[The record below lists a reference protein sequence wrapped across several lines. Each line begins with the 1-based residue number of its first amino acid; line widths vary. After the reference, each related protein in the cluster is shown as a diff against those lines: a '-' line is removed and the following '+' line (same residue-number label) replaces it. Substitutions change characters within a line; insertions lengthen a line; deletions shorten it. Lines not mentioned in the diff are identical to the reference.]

1 MPTCQECGQ
10 KNPEG
15 FTFCPVCATP
25 LTPLAP
31 ERRKLAT
38 VLFCDVAG
46 STAMGER
53 LDAESVR
60 AMMFR
65 YFHTM
70 REAIEQHG
78 GTVEKFVGDAVMAV
92 FGVPVTHED
101 DALRAVRDASEMEA
115 RLVDLNPELERRF
128 GSTITLRIG
137 LNTGE
142 VVAGDAT
149 TRQTLVTGDTVNIAA
164 RLEQAAAAGDV
175 LLGETT
181 YRLCSDAVAVERVD
195 PLLLKGKSEP
205 LLAYRL
211 LAVDAG
217 APGRVR
223 RLEGSPIV
231 GREGEL
237 RLLKHAFAEA
247 VSTRSCRLF
256 TIVGEP
262 GVGKSRLAAGLLSA
276 IGGEAT
282 ILRGRCLSY
291 GEGITFWPIGEIVR
305 EAAGIRD
312 EDSSEDARGRITA
325 LLAGEVEAKVI
336 ATRVAQ
342 VIGLEDGHAA
352 ADEIF
357 WSIRKLFEA
366 LARHSPL
373 LLLFDDIHWAE
384 PALLDLVAGLPASS
398 GDAAILLLCLAR
410 PELHEQR
417 PEWEAQIRLEP
428 LAERASGLLLENL
441 LHKASIAPD
450 LRRRITR
457 AGAGNPLFLEELV
470 AMLVEDGLLE
480 GDDGSE
486 LGTDERAEVVV
497 IPQTLS
503 ALLGARLDRL
513 GEERPALERGAIEGE
528 IFHRGAVAALSPPEV
543 RPRLRSDLARLANT
557 RLIRRA
563 PASFVGEAAFRFRHI
578 LVREAAYQATPKTLR
593 AELHERFADW
603 LELVSGRAGEYEEI
617 LGYHLEQ
624 AYRYREELGP
634 VDENAGRLAARA
646 AERLSRA
653 GRRAFDRTDMPAA
666 ANLLQ
671 RAADLLPEE
680 APARRE
686 ILPSLGHALM
696 ETGELQRAETILVS
710 AIQAAAGAGDRHTE
724 LHARI
729 DLMWWRLSADPEL
742 TADEIVLLGG
752 MAIPAFT
759 ELGDEQGLAR
769 IWRLLSEPHFMA
781 CSFASMVDALEQA
794 LLHARRAG
802 DRYEEAEVLRALG
815 PALRAGPTPVAQA
828 YSRYEQVLRESRGR
842 LSSEARVLDV
852 LALLDSMLGAFDL
865 AERRHRRAN
874 EIYEA
879 LGLTL
884 MVAASG
890 QIGGRIKMHAGDL
903 EGAESEFRS
912 AHEPLERLGEKSW
925 LSSGAAEL
933 AEVLYCQGRYE
944 EAESFAFVSKRSAQG
959 GDIDAQARWRAT
971 YAKVLAKRGELDRA
985 EELAR
990 EAIQLAEGTDF
1001 LDLRGDL
1008 ANALAEVLHSGG
1020 KDDAALL
1027 AAHEALGL
1035 YQQKG
1040 NVVSAE
1046 KTRNFLGEIQGKP
1059 TPPTTCPDRRSQ
1071 G

>member
-1 MPTCQECGQ
+1 MPTCPECGQ
-10 KNPEG
+10 ENPDG

-70 REAIEQHG
+70 REAIEHHG

-92 FGVPVTHED
+92 FGVPASHED
-101 DALRAVRDASEMEA
+101 DALRAVRAASEMQA
-115 RLVDLNPELERRF
+115 RLADLNPELERQF

-164 RLEQAAAAGDV
+164 RLEQAASAGDV
-175 LLGETT
+175 FLGETT
-181 YRLCSDAVAVERVD
+181 YRLCSDAVTVERVD
-195 PLLLKGKSEP
+195 PLRLKGKSEP
-205 LLAYRL
+205 VPAYRL
-211 LAVDAG
+211 LAINAKT
-217 APGRVR
+217 PGRAG
-223 RLEGSPIV
+223 RLEGNPIV
-231 GREGEL
+231 GRECEL
-237 RLLKHAFAEA
+237 RLLKHAFAEV
-247 VSTRSCRLF
+247 VSTRSSRLF

-262 GVGKSRLAAGLLSA
+262 GVGKSRLAAELLFG

-312 EDSSEDARGRITA
+312 EDSSEDARARITA
-325 LLAGEVEAKVI
+325 LLAREEEAKVI

-342 VIGLEDGHAA
+342 VIGLEGGHAA

-366 LARHSPL
+366 LARHRPL

-384 PALLDLVAGLPASS
+384 PALLDLVASLPASS
-398 GDAAILLLCLAR
+398 NDAAILLLCLAR
-410 PELHEQR
+410 PELHERR
-417 PEWEAQIRLEP
+417 PEWETQIRLEP
-428 LAERASGLLLENL
+428 LAEGASGLLLENL
-441 LHKASIAPD
+441 LHKTSVAPD

-470 AMLVEDGLLE
+470 AMLVEDGLLTGE
-480 GDDGSE
+480 NGSR
-486 LGTDERAEVVV
+486 LGTAELAEVT
-497 IPQTLS
+497 IPPTLS

-528 IFHRGAVAALSPPEV
+528 IFHRGAVAALSSPEV
-543 RPRLRSDLARLANT
+543 RPRLSSDLSRLANT
-557 RLIRRA
+557 QLIRRA

-578 LVREAAYQATPKTLR
+578 LIRDAAYQATPKTLR

-624 AYRYREELGP
+624 AYRYHEELGP
-634 VDENAGRLAARA
+634 IDENARQLAARA
-646 AERLSRA
+646 AERLCRA
-653 GRRAFDRTDMPAA
+653 GRRAFARTDMPAA

-680 APARRE
+680 ALARRE
-686 ILPSLGHALM
+686 ILPLLGHALM
-696 ETGELQRAETILVS
+696 EAGELQRAEVVLVG
-710 AIQAAAGAGDRHTE
+710 AIQAAAGASDRHTE

-729 DLMWWRLSADPEL
+729 DLMWWRVSADPEL
-742 TADEIVLLGG
+742 TADEIVEFGEA
-752 MAIPAFT
+752 AIPAFT

-769 IWRLLSEPHFMA
+769 VWRLLSEPHFMA
-781 CSFASMVDALEQA
+781 CRFASMVDALEQA

-802 DRYEEAEVLRALG
+802 DQYEEAEVLRALG

-852 LALLDSMLGAFDL
+852 LALLDSMRGAFDL

-874 EIYEA
+874 EIYEG

-903 EGAESEFRS
+903 EAAESEFRS
-912 AHEPLERLGEKSW
+912 AHEALERLGEKSW

-933 AEVLYCQGRYE
+933 AEVLYSQGRYE
-944 EAESFAFVSKRSAQG
+944 EAESFALVSKRSAQA
-959 GDIDAQARWRAT
+959 GDIDPQARWRAT
-971 YAKVLAKRGELDRA
+971 YAKVLAKLGELDRA

-990 EAIQLAEGTDF
+990 EAVQLCEGTDF
-1001 LDLRGDL
+1001 LDLRGDV
-1008 ANALAEVLHSGG
+1008 AVALAEVLHSGG
-1020 KDDAALL
+1020 KDEAAIL
-1027 AAHEALGL
+1027 AAREALGF
-1035 YQQKG
+1035 YEQKG
-1040 NVVSAE
+1040 NVVSAGKASLVLAE
-1046 KTRNFLGEIQGKP
+1046 LQAKP
-1059 TPPTTCPDRRSQ
+1059 TKAS
-1071 G
+1071 GNN